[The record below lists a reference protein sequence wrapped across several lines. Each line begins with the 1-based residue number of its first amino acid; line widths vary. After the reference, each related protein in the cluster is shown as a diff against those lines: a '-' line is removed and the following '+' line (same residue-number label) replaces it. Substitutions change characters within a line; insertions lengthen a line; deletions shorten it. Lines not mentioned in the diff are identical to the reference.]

1 MTYNLRPT
9 VQPERFLDLRSV
21 VVNVAGVVG
30 TCSPAMAQS
39 LDGQPADESSRDPVL
54 EGIGSSFAFPVDDL
68 LRRKHDSAVANLLD
82 GLTVTPAI
90 GIPLTSEQAG
100 GETTGALNSASITAN
115 LTLRYQPVGH
125 WFAQATLY
133 GYLQPERRARWNPDF
148 TYSFGYDDWHPY
160 TFSLVYSNY
169 ANNRFNPRKG
179 DPVTPF
185 GHGTVA
191 LGWKA
196 PMPQKLARLFLVG
209 EGRQI
214 DCRVGL
220 NTSPRFDRDD
230 GTTGNWKTSA
240 NLGCRYPFTD
250 RLFVDVNLFAYAHG
264 QQPWDPDYTYA
275 FGLFDYRSNRFSI
288 QYANYS
294 GNRFPGRARARN
306 SGRLKDGG
314 ISISWNH
321 GF

>member
-1 MTYNLRPT
+1 MTYKLRPT
-9 VQPERFLDLRSV
+9 VQPERLLVLRSV
-21 VVNVAGVVG
+21 VVNVVSLAG
-30 TCSPAMAQS
+30 TCSPVLAQS
-39 LDGQPADESSRDPVL
+39 LDGPPPAESSGDPVL
-54 EGIGSSFAFPVDDL
+54 DGINSSFAFPVNDL
-68 LRRKHDSAVANLLD
+68 LHRKHDSTIANLLD

-100 GETTGALNSASITAN
+100 GVTTGALNSASTTAN
-115 LTLRYQPVGH
+115 VTLRYQPVGH
-125 WFAQATLY
+125 WFAQATVY

-169 ANNRFNPRKG
+169 ANNRFSPRKG

-185 GHGTVA
+185 GHGTVS

-196 PMPQKLARLFLVG
+196 PMPDKLARLLLVG

-214 DCRVGL
+214 NCRVGL
-220 NTSPRFDRDD
+220 NASPRYDRND
-230 GTTGNWKTSA
+230 GGTGNWKTSA

-264 QQPWDPDYTYA
+264 QQPWDPDYTYS

-294 GNRFPGRARARN
+294 GNRFPGRSRARN
-306 SGRLKDGG
+306 SGRFKDGG